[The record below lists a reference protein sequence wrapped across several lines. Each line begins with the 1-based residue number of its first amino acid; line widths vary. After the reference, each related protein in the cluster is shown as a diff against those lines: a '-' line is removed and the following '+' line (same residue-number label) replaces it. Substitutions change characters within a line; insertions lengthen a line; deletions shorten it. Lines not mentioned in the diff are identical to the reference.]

1 VGTKALIIEGLQYA
15 EFADKVDRFNLAL
28 RQFVEGPLFPAKK
41 KVRTK
46 MDLSRPLT
54 CSVDMKW
61 MHARSAVA
69 ITLCVEYAR
78 KAFKLILR
86 SRILT
91 MLWCL
96 AKGAVY
102 WEIGDATWRAEGE
115 SYVRYQLDMLRLSL
129 CFTSSRDC
137 TLTCKSM
144 QPAGH
149 M

>member
-1 VGTKALIIEGLQYA
+1 
-15 EFADKVDRFNLAL
+15 
-28 RQFVEGPLFPAKK
+28 
-41 KVRTK
+41 
-46 MDLSRPLT
+46 
-54 CSVDMKW
+54 
-61 MHARSAVA
+61 
-69 ITLCVEYAR
+69 
-78 KAFKLILR
+78 
-86 SRILT
+86 

-102 WEIGDATWRAEGE
+102 WAIGDAAWRAEGE

-137 TLTCKSM
+137 GLTCTSM